1 MGKLNLNRICK
12 LVNVSTSN
20 SKSVADLFATDLEY
34 SIVKYN
40 SMTTPNTV
48 SKSYKPSSLHCIRNM
63 YYQVTGKEVE
73 QNSSITA
80 DFIGICESGTGRHN
94 DIQESIIHMKDVGID
109 CEYINVADYVKEHN
123 LPNLEIIEQCGH
135 ETKLFN
141 SKYNIRFLCDGII
154 KYKGEYYIFEYKTE
168 ASFKWNSRD
177 NVDDG
182 HKLQATAY
190 SLSFGLNNVIF
201 LYENRDVCTKKCYL
215 FEVTD
220 DMRNDLIE
228 KLTICDKYVAK
239 NLVPPKPLD
248 LPVKYCKYCGYA
260 DMCRKDDISEKAEF
274 R

>member
-1 MGKLNLNRICK
+1 MGKLKLNRICK
-12 LVNVSTSN
+12 LIDVSTSKT
-20 SKSVADLFATDLEY
+20 KSVADQFATDLGY
-34 SIVKYN
+34 AIVKYN
-40 SMTTPNTV
+40 SMSTPATV

-63 YYQVTGKEVE
+63 YYQIVGEEVE

-123 LPNLEIIEQCGH
+123 LSDIEIIEQCGH

-141 SKYNIRFLCDGII
+141 SKYNIRFLCDGIV

-168 ASFKWNSRD
+168 TSFKWNSRD

-190 SLSFGLNNVIF
+190 SLSLGLDKVIF
-201 LYENRDVCTKKCYL
+201 LYENRDICTKKCYL
-215 FEVTD
+215 FEVTQ
-220 DMRNDLIE
+220 DMRDSLVERIS
-228 KLTICDKYVAK
+228 ICDKYVVK
-239 NLVPPKPLD
+239 KLVPPKPFELS
-248 LPVKYCKYCGYA
+248 PKYCKYCGYVNV
-260 DMCRKDDISEKAEF
+260 CRKDG
-274 R
+274 